1 MWLAIYPQTQ
11 SEATTA
17 SNAILTMRK
26 NGTIGRFVLRAALAL
41 SASVLPSLAFSQA
54 KKSNRVSMKGV
65 LLIQWSDENRFIYV
79 SPADNPLRFTTR
91 SGREVRPGRMYTDGG
106 SIPRVF
112 WSVKGFSPWG
122 YGPAYVLHDWLY
134 HRHRCG
140 QDGPPNTFSF
150 EEANEV
156 LDDAIAFLMVTK
168 KVKSN
173 RLTRRLIKWGVDN
186 FGQAAWHEPCDAEPP
201 AEAKG
206 LVAPI
211 TVDRIE
217 FSN

>member
-1 MWLAIYPQTQ
+1 MSKHQT
-11 SEATTA
+11 
-17 SNAILTMRK
+17 
-26 NGTIGRFVLRAALAL
+26 NGTFGRFLLCATLAM
-41 SASVLPSLAFSQA
+41 SMSILPSLAFPEV
-54 KKSNRVSMKGV
+54 KKSNPVSMKGV
-65 LLIQWSDENRFIYV
+65 LLIQWSDETRFIYV
-79 SPADNPLRFTTR
+79 SRADNPLRFTTR

-134 HRHRCG
+134 HQYRCG
-140 QDGPPNTFSF
+140 RDSSPNKFSF

-168 KVKSN
+168 KVDSN
-173 RLTRRLIKWGVDN
+173 RLARRLIKWGVDN
-186 FGQAAWHEPCDAEPP
+186 FGQAAWNESCDAEPP

-211 TVDRIE
+211 TVGRIE

>member
-1 MWLAIYPQTQ
+1 MMPL
-11 SEATTA
+11 
-17 SNAILTMRK
+17 SNEGAMSCQN
-26 NGTIGRFVLRAALAL
+26 NGIISRFVLCAALAL
-41 SASVLPSLAFSQA
+41 SVGIPPSLAFSQA
-54 KKSNRVSMKGV
+54 NKTSPASMKGV
-65 LLIQWSDENRFIYV
+65 LLIQWSDETRFIYV

-91 SGREVRPGRMYTDGG
+91 IGREVKPGRMYTDGG

-134 HRHRCG
+134 HQHRCLR
-140 QDGPPNTFSF
+140 DSPPNKFSF

-168 KVKSN
+168 KVDSN
-173 RLTRRLIKWGVDN
+173 RLARRLIKWAVNN
-186 FGQAAWHEPCDAEPP
+186 FGQAAWDESCDAEPP

>member
-1 MWLAIYPQTQ
+1 MSVRQT
-11 SEATTA
+11 S
-17 SNAILTMRK
+17 
-26 NGTIGRFVLRAALAL
+26 GTIACFALVLCAAAAL
-41 SASVLPSLAFSQA
+41 SANIVPSLAFSQA
-54 KKSNRVSMKGV
+54 KKSNSVEMKGV
-65 LLIQWSDENRFIYV
+65 LLIQWSNETRFIYV

-91 SGREVRPGRMYTDGG
+91 NGGEVRPGRMYTDGG
-106 SIPRVF
+106 SIPRLF

-134 HRHRCG
+134 HQHRCDR
-140 QDGPPNTFSF
+140 DGPPNKFSF

-156 LDDAIAFLMVTK
+156 LDDAMAFLMVAK
-168 KVKSN
+168 KVDSN
-173 RLTRRLIKWGVDN
+173 RLARRLIKWGVDN
-186 FGQAAWHEPCDAEPP
+186 FGQAAWSESCDAEPS

>member
-1 MWLAIYPQTQ
+1 MMPLETCLSNDQAMSERQT
-11 SEATTA
+11 
-17 SNAILTMRK
+17 
-26 NGTIGRFVLRAALAL
+26 NGTLGHLVFCAALAV
-41 SASVLPSLAFSQA
+41 SVNVLPSIALSEA
-54 KKSNRVSMKGV
+54 KKNSPVAMKGV
-65 LLIQWSDENRFIYV
+65 LLIQWSDETRFIYV
-79 SPADNPLRFTTR
+79 SPADPLRFTTR
-91 SGREVRPGRMYTDGG
+91 TGREVQPGRMYTDGG

-134 HRHRCG
+134 HQHRCRR
-140 QDGPPNTFSF
+140 DSPPKKFSF
-150 EEANEV
+150 EETNEL

-168 KVKSN
+168 KVDSN
-173 RLTRRLIKWGVDN
+173 RLARRLIKWGVDN
-186 FGQAAWHEPCDAEPP
+186 FGQTAWSEPCDAEPP
-201 AEAKG
+201 AEAKD

>member
-1 MWLAIYPQTQ
+1 
-11 SEATTA
+11 
-17 SNAILTMRK
+17 
-26 NGTIGRFVLRAALAL
+26 
-41 SASVLPSLAFSQA
+41 
-54 KKSNRVSMKGV
+54 MKGV
-65 LLIQWSDENRFIYV
+65 LLIQWSDQTRFIYV

-91 SGREVRPGRMYTDGG
+91 TGREVQPGRMYTDGG

-134 HRHRCG
+134 HQHRCRR
-140 QDGPPNTFSF
+140 DSPPNKFSF
-150 EEANEV
+150 EETNEL
-156 LDDAIAFLMVTK
+156 LDDAIAFLMVTE
-168 KVKSN
+168 KVDSN
-173 RLTRRLIKWGVDN
+173 RLARRLIKWGVDN
-186 FGQAAWHEPCDAEPP
+186 FGQTAWSEPCDAEPP